1 MAYLMG
7 MDIGTSSTRAIII
20 DENGKLIASATGDY
34 PLITPKPGWAEQNP
48 EDWWKASVEVIKKV
62 IEVSRVSPKEI
73 AGIGPS
79 GQMHGSVF
87 LDKGGNVLRPA
98 LLWCDQRTQ
107 KQCDEIYGI
116 FSYEGFIKL
125 SHNKAL
131 TGFTAP
137 KILWLREN
145 EPDNYKKIFK
155 ILLPKDYIRFKL
167 SGTYATEVSDASGTI
182 LMDIAKRTW
191 SEEILSGLKISKGL
205 LPDVYE
211 SPVVSTK
218 VSAEAAKLT
227 GLIEGTPIVGG
238 AGDQAGG
245 AVGSGIIIPGL
256 ISDYLGTSGVVFSY
270 SDKPVYDSQ
279 GRLHSFCHAVPG
291 KWHLMGVTLAAAG
304 SLKWYDDNFGP
315 SGEMRKKYPDRKSY
329 KLLDLQAE
337 NVSPGSYG
345 LIFLPYLSCE
355 RTPYADPYARGV
367 FFGISYV
374 HGPDHFVRAILEGVA
389 FSQFDCLSLMNEVGI
404 KSDKV
409 ILFGG
414 GAKSKI
420 WRQIIADIF
429 NKRIATLNIEE
440 GPSYGGALLAGV
452 GCGVYESVVEAAK
465 KVIKE
470 IDEVNPLPENIEK
483 YKHIYEIYKSLY
495 KDLKKDFG
503 KLTLLD

>member
-1 MAYLMG
+1 
-7 MDIGTSSTRAIII
+7 
-20 DENGKLIASATGDY
+20 
-34 PLITPKPGWAEQNP
+34 
-48 EDWWKASVEVIKKV
+48 
-62 IEVSRVSPKEI
+62 
-73 AGIGPS
+73 
-79 GQMHGSVF
+79 
-87 LDKGGNVLRPA
+87 
-98 LLWCDQRTQ
+98 
-107 KQCDEIYGI
+107 
-116 FSYEGFIKL
+116 
-125 SHNKAL
+125 
-131 TGFTAP
+131 
-137 KILWLREN
+137 
-145 EPDNYKKIFK
+145 
-155 ILLPKDYIRFKL
+155 
-167 SGTYATEVSDASGTI
+167 
-182 LMDIAKRTW
+182 
-191 SEEILSGLKISKGL
+191 
-205 LPDVYE
+205 
-211 SPVVSTK
+211 
-218 VSAEAAKLT
+218 
-227 GLIEGTPIVGG
+227 
-238 AGDQAGG
+238 
-245 AVGSGIIIPGL
+245 
-256 ISDYLGTSGVVFSY
+256 
-270 SDKPVYDSQ
+270 
-279 GRLHSFCHAVPG
+279 
-291 KWHLMGVTLAAAG
+291 
-304 SLKWYDDNFGP
+304 
-315 SGEMRKKYPDRKSY
+315 MRKKYPDRKSY

-337 NVSPGSYG
+337 NVSPGSDG
-345 LIFLPYLSCE
+345 LIFLPYLSGE